1 MPIDIAGRVSRMFDG
16 ALTECLGP
24 VRSAGTLFSGL
35 EVELPATIFASD
47 RGVYVKVDRRGIFF
61 DQAGWVDA
69 NEPPDGLS
77 APEAEIGSELS
88 LAVS

>member
-1 MPIDIAGRVSRMFDG
+1 MFDG

-35 EVELPATIFASD
+35 DVELPATIFASD
-47 RGVYVKVDRRGIFF
+47 RGVYVKVDRRGMFF
-61 DQAGWVDA
+61 DEAGWADA
-69 NEPPDGLS
+69 TEPPDALP
-77 APEAEIGSELS
+77 APDAEIGCELS